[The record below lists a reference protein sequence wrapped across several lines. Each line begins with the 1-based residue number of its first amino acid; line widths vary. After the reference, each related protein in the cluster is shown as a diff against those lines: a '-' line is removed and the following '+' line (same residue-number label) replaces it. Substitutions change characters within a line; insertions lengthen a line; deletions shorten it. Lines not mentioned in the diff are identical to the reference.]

1 VVALSNYVVSIEK
14 TKIAYFEQFQIG
26 QRSFLDLLNSQN
38 ESYRS
43 EVDYLQANKDEIDAR

>member
-1 VVALSNYVVSIEK
+1 MALSNYVVSIEK